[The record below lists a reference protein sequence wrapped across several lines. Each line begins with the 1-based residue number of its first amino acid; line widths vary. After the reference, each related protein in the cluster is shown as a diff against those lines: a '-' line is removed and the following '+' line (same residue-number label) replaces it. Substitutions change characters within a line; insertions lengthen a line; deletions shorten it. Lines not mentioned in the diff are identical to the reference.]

1 MEAASSAGWA
11 FSVRL
16 SSSSGPSQASRVMGS
31 PRASSA
37 AANTAAA
44 AGEASARARPIPTD
58 WLPWPGNTNAIWLI
72 CAKRTAGAVRGAQVH
87 ARLQESADG
96 PTLDRERIRPVTD
109 TDKPA
114 AASRPRRP

>member
-44 AGEASARARPIPTD
+44 AGEASARARPIPTAWD
-58 WLPWPGNTNAIWLI
+58 CPGRGTRRRSGSSRQAYEPG
-72 CAKRTAGAVRGAQVH
+72 RPGGRSSTVAGIRRSYVDRRG
-87 ARLQESADG
+87 SD
-96 PTLDRERIRPVTD
+96 P
-109 TDKPA
+109 
-114 AASRPRRP
+114 